1 MAPSGDSEDKYGKFS
16 FDELKNE
23 CVKRE
28 LAFSDDVDIEQLIEL
43 LKDDDKK
50 PPDWGKIYSRV
61 LYHTGIHYEEIAR
74 RTIPQIMAI
83 LDGAGENISIKLGLP
98 TGDSQSPTPQT
109 DEPPKVSQFA
119 AMANMFSGI

>member
-1 MAPSGDSEDKYGKFS
+1 MT

-23 CVKRE
+23 CVKRK
-28 LAFSDDVDIEQLIEL
+28 LAFSDDVDIEQLIKL
-43 LKDDDKK
+43 LKDDDNK

-61 LYHTGIHYEEIAR
+61 LYHTGIHYEEIER
-74 RTIPQIMAI
+74 RTVPQIMAI

-98 TGDSQSPTPQT
+98 TSDSQSPTTPQ
-109 DEPPKVSQFA
+109 DEPPKISQFA

>member
-1 MAPSGDSEDKYGKFS
+1 M
-16 FDELKNE
+16 
-23 CVKRE
+23 
-28 LAFSDDVDIEQLIEL
+28 DVEQLIKL

-61 LYHTGIHYEEIAR
+61 LYHTGMHYEEIER
-74 RTIPQIMAI
+74 RTVPQITAI

-98 TGDSQSPTPQT
+98 TGDSQSPTT
-109 DEPPKVSQFA
+109 ANEPPKVSQFA